1 MKHVHSTHQNKLSP
15 WVKAMMT
22 PSKEDL
28 TTDPMTTM
36 TMLIAQM
43 VTLAT
48 AMMTMVDKTKEAE
61 VPTSRTMT
69 TEVVLQ
75 IASKEQTKS

>member
-1 MKHVHSTHQNKLSP
+1 MKVIT
-15 WVKAMMT
+15 T

-28 TTDPMTTM
+28 TTDPMTMM

-48 AMMTMVDKTKEAE
+48 AAMTMVDKTEEAE
-61 VPTSRTMT
+61 VPTTRTMT
-69 TEVVLQ
+69 IEVVLQ
-75 IASKEQTKS
+75 LASKEQTKS

>member
-1 MKHVHSTHQNKLSP
+1 
-15 WVKAMMT
+15 MT

-28 TTDPMTTM
+28 TDPMTTM

-48 AMMTMVDKTKEAE
+48 AVMTMVDKTEEVE
-61 VPTSRTMT
+61 VPTTRTMT
-69 TEVVLQ
+69 TEVILQ
-75 IASKEQTKS
+75 LASKEQTKS